1 MKTKIKFFAAIA
13 ALAMCC
19 GLFAGCKSEKKT
31 INIYSEADDYR
42 NVHIREML
50 SEKFGDEYNIV
61 VTDIDSG
68 TFTSKL
74 AAEGK
79 NTEIDII
86 LEMETTYLKKF
97 DDSLAA
103 LDDFDFSP
111 FVDELVPADKK
122 YVPWLKFSGAIIIN
136 KQVLKDKG
144 VAVPQSYDDLLKPEY
159 KGLISMPNPKSSGTG
174 YIFLLNM
181 INERGEDAAFEY
193 FDKLTENIS
202 GQGFTTSGSG
212 PVKALIQGEAGIALG
227 LTYNAAQ
234 EIDKGMDFEI
244 KFFEEGAPYTNY
256 AAAVIAGK
264 EKDADIMKVFRYVA
278 TEVNLE
284 DKRLYSPEKIFKN
297 QETTIQNFP
306 DVPYGNMEGI
316 DDIELKERLLDKW
329 TH

>member
-1 MKTKIKFFAAIA
+1 MKTKLKLISGILAA
-13 ALAMCC
+13 AMLC
-19 GLFAGCKSEKKT
+19 GIFAGCKSEKKT

-50 SEKFGDEYNIV
+50 DEKFGDEYNIV

-68 TFTSKL
+68 TFTAKL

-79 NTEIDII
+79 DTDIDII
-86 LEMETTYLKKF
+86 LEMESTYLKKF

-111 FVDELVPADKK
+111 FLDDLVPANKK
-122 YVPWLKFSGAIIIN
+122 YVPWLKFSGAVILN
-136 KQVLKDKG
+136 KQVLADKG
-144 VAVPQSYDDLLKPEY
+144 VDAPKSYDDLLKPEY
-159 KGLISMPNPKSSGTG
+159 KGLISMPSPKSSGTG

-181 INERGEDAAFEY
+181 VNERGEDAAFEY
-193 FDKLTENIS
+193 FDKLSENIS

-244 KFFEEGAPYTNY
+244 TFFEEGAPFTNY

-264 EKDADIMKVFRYVA
+264 EKDADIMKVFKYVA
-278 TEVNLE
+278 NEVNLE
-284 DKRLYSPEKIFKN
+284 DKRLYSPEQIFKT
-297 QETTIQNFP
+297 QETTLKSFP
-306 DVPYGNMEGI
+306 EVPYGNMTGI